1 VRCEQRRPS
10 HLLTK
15 PNFTPQF
22 THPFT
27 GELEQR
33 FGRWRRGRR
42 RCPRALPAARLQE
55 PWRGVPGRRLT
66 RPGARL
72 HHRAQ
77 QGAWVASA
85 RWSGADSARAEGST
99 PLAPPTTRGRPP
111 PHVALSHRTWPSFG
125 ACLIEERL
133 QRLVWQP
140 PWPDRECQPIRCFWC
155 DVAGAGQQAERQRA
169 VRRAWLALG
178 PSTSGLPS
186 HYLLA
191 AGWPAAH
198 PGIRR
203 IEARLRRLR
212 SSIAAVGSRTTKRV
226 ATARET

>member
-133 QRLVWQP
+133 QRLVW
-140 PWPDRECQPIRCFWC
+140 
-155 DVAGAGQQAERQRA
+155 
-169 VRRAWLALG
+169 RRDGNPRGRIANA
-178 PSTSGLPS
+178 SQ
-186 HYLLA
+186 LA
-191 AGWPAAH
+191 AFGVTWQVRANKLSAN
-198 PGIRR
+198 GLYGVR
-203 IEARLRRLR
+203 
-212 SSIAAVGSRTTKRV
+212 G
-226 ATARET
+226 